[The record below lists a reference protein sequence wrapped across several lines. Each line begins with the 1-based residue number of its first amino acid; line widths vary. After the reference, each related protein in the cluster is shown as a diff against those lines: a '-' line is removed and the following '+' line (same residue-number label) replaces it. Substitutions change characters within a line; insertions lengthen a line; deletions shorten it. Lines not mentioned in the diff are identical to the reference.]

1 MSPLSHRCLPL
12 ILGTCFL
19 AGCLRPVREEVD
31 ARICLRA
38 EKPVDLTRP
47 GMEEPTP
54 PQSGLSQAPAPATQ
68 PSPQSELG
76 EPKPMKTLA
85 GRLTVPR
92 DVPGSWAEDIRLPP
106 VTKRQEVE
114 AAINR
119 YFPALPALGP
129 DPQPIPGPE
138 GHPLTLADLQ
148 KLALTNSPLLRQA
161 AADVKAAEGAARQAG
176 AYPNP
181 LAGFTAQSGTSGT
194 GPNYG
199 GFVSQ
204 VIKTA
209 NKLKLAQAAAVMDL
223 ENARLKLRK
232 TESDV
237 FTQVRQNYFAVL
249 VARESLKA
257 NRALAQLT
265 DEAFTVLLLQL
276 KAGEVAAYEPTQLR
290 VVALQTRAAL
300 VQARN
305 AYNTAWKQLAAS
317 LGLPA
322 LPLTELAGRVDMPIP
337 RYQYDRVLA
346 QVLSTHT
353 DVLTAL
359 NDIQKARYNLSQ
371 AQVTPIPDVNVQAS
385 VVKDYTPP
393 GPPGTYAAV
402 QMSVAI
408 PVWDLNKG
416 NIVQS
421 QGNLMRAIE
430 EPHQTRDDLTARVAD
445 AFGRYENGRI
455 LLEMYRK
462 NILPNQVQAFRAAV
476 ARHSRA
482 AEIEKG
488 GISFNDVI
496 TAEQTLVTVVTTY
509 LGALGD
515 QWKAVVDVA
524 NLLQTGDLF
533 QVGGEVY
540 TVAPVPELEH
550 LLTMPC
556 VHPCSPLPPQQFQ
569 GMNGEWTPA
578 APVSWSATQNPQT
591 SATGPAAL
599 PPPESRAARLGMAV
613 GLDARPV
620 PLGQ

>member
-1 MSPLSHRCLPL
+1 MSPLSHRCLAL
-12 ILGTCFL
+12 MLGTFFL

-38 EKPVDLTRP
+38 EKPVDVAKP
-47 GMEEPTP
+47 GTEEPAP
-54 PQSGLSQAPAPATQ
+54 PEVAAKKPAPSTQ
-68 PSPQSELG
+68 PEGELG
-76 EPKPMKTLA
+76 EPTPIKTLA
-85 GRLTVPR
+85 GRLTVPPG
-92 DVPGSWAEDIRLPP
+92 VPGSWAEDIKLPP
-106 VTKRQEVE
+106 VGKRKEVE
-114 AAINR
+114 TAINR

-138 GHPLTLADLQ
+138 GRPFTLTDLQ

-161 AADVKAAEGAARQAG
+161 AADVKGAEGAAKQAG

-209 NKLKLAQAAAVMDL
+209 NKLKLAQAAALMDL

-232 TESDV
+232 AESDL
-237 FTQVRQNYFAVL
+237 FAQVRQYYFAVL
-249 VARESLKA
+249 VARENVKA

-265 DEAFTVLLLQL
+265 DEAFTVLVLQL
-276 KAGEVAAYEPTQLR
+276 KAGEVAAYEPMQLR

-305 AYNTAWKQLAAS
+305 AYNTAWHQLAAS

-346 QVLSTHT
+346 QVLSAHT
-353 DVLTAL
+353 DVLTAQ

-371 AQVTPIPDVNVQAS
+371 AQVTPIPDVNLQAS

-393 GPPGTYAAV
+393 GPPGTFAAV
-402 QMSVAI
+402 QMSIAI

-416 NIVQS
+416 NIQQS
-421 QGNLMRAIE
+421 QGNLLRAIE

-482 AEIEKG
+482 AELEKG
-488 GISFNDVI
+488 GITFNDVI

-524 NLLQTGDLF
+524 NLLQTSDLF

-540 TVAPVPELEH
+540 TVAAIPDSEH
-550 LLTMPC
+550 LLTLPC
-556 VHPCSPLPPQQFQ
+556 IHPCSPVPPQQFQ

-578 APVSWSATQNPQT
+578 APAAWSATQNLQSPAT
-591 SATGPAAL
+591 SMA
-599 PPPESRAARLGMAV
+599 PPPPPQSQAARLGSAV
-613 GLDARPV
+613 GLDLNSPRD
-620 PLGQ
+620 

>member
-1 MSPLSHRCLPL
+1 MPPLSRRCLPL
-12 ILGTCFL
+12 LMGALLF

-31 ARICLRA
+31 ARICLRS
-38 EKPVDLTRP
+38 EKPVDVAPLGAKAEEPAASVSPLAPRP
-47 GMEEPTP
+47 SSLPPGGDLAEPTP
-54 PQSGLSQAPAPATQ
+54 L
-68 PSPQSELG
+68 
-76 EPKPMKTLA
+76 KTLA
-85 GRLTVPR
+85 GRLTVPPG
-92 DVPGSWAEDIRLPP
+92 VPGAWAPDIKLPP
-106 VTKRQEVE
+106 VGKRQEVE
-114 AAINR
+114 SAINR
-119 YFPALPALGP
+119 YFSPLPPLGA

-204 VIKTA
+204 LIKTA
-209 NKLKLAQAAAVMDL
+209 NKLKLAQAAAIMDE

-232 TESDV
+232 AESDL
-237 FTQVRQNYFAVL
+237 FTQVRQYYFAVL
-249 VARESLKA
+249 VARENVKA

-265 DEAFTVLLLQL
+265 DEAFTVLDLQL
-276 KAGEVAAYEPTQLR
+276 KAGEVAAYEPMQLR

-346 QVLSTHT
+346 QVLSAHT

-402 QMSVAI
+402 QMSIAI

-416 NIVQS
+416 NIQQS
-421 QGNLMRAIE
+421 QGNLLRAIE
-430 EPHQTRDDLTARVAD
+430 EPHQTRDDLTGRVAD

-462 NILPNQVQAFRAAV
+462 DILPNQVQAFRAAV
-476 ARHSRA
+476 ARHARA

-488 GISFNDVI
+488 GIGFNDVI
-496 TAEQTLVTVVTTY
+496 TAEQSLVTVVTTY

-524 NLLQTGDLF
+524 NLLQTSDLF

-540 TVAPVPELEH
+540 TVCPVPDLEH
-550 LLTMPC
+550 LLTLPC
-556 VHPCSPLPPQQFQ
+556 AHLCSPLPPQQFQ

-578 APVSWSATQNPQT
+578 APATWAAHETRKPALGIPQQ
-591 SATGPAAL
+591 SL
-599 PPPESRAARLGMAV
+599 PDPTPVRFGVAV
-613 GLDARPV
+613 GLDSGSAP
-620 PLGQ
+620 

>member
-1 MSPLSHRCLPL
+1 V
-12 ILGTCFL
+12 G
-19 AGCLRPVREEVD
+19 
-31 ARICLRA
+31 
-38 EKPVDLTRP
+38 
-47 GMEEPTP
+47 
-54 PQSGLSQAPAPATQ
+54 
-68 PSPQSELG
+68 
-76 EPKPMKTLA
+76 
-85 GRLTVPR
+85 
-92 DVPGSWAEDIRLPP
+92 
-106 VTKRQEVE
+106 KRQEIE
-114 AAINR
+114 TTINR
-119 YFPALPALGP
+119 YFPPLPALGA

-138 GHPLTLADLQ
+138 GRPLSLADLE

-161 AADVKAAEGAARQAG
+161 AADVKAAEGAAKQAG

-181 LAGFTAQSGTSGT
+181 LAGFTAQSGTSGS

-209 NKLKLAQAAAVMDL
+209 NKLKLAQAAALMDL

-232 TESDV
+232 AESDL
-237 FTQVRQNYFAVL
+237 FTQVRQFYFSVL
-249 VARESLKA
+249 VARENMKA

-265 DEAFTVLLLQL
+265 DEAFNVLVLQL
-276 KAGEVAAYEPTQLR
+276 KAGEVAAYEPMQLR

-305 AYNTAWKQLAAS
+305 AYNSAWKQLAAS

-322 LPLTELAGRVDMPIP
+322 LPLSELAGRVDMPIP

-353 DVLTAL
+353 DVLTAQ

-393 GPPGTYAAV
+393 GPPGTFAAV

-408 PVWDLNKG
+408 PIWDLNKG
-416 NIVQS
+416 NILQS
-421 QGNLMRAIE
+421 QGNLLRAVE

-462 NILPNQVQAFRAAV
+462 DILPNQVQAFRAAV

-509 LGALGD
+509 LAALGD
-515 QWKAVVDVA
+515 QWKAVTDVA
-524 NLLQTGDLF
+524 NLLQTSDLY

-540 TVAPVPELEH
+540 PVAPVPDLEH
-550 LLTMPC
+550 LLTLAC
-556 VHPCSPLPPQQFQ
+556 VHPCSPLPPQQYS

-578 APVSWSATQNPQT
+578 APPEWSARQNGQSPAT
-591 SATGPAAL
+591 SLA
-599 PPPESRAARLGMAV
+599 PPPAPQSQPARIGMAV
-613 GLDARPV
+613 ALDP
-620 PLGQ
+620 GQSR